1 MTIENQD
8 FEIIAIDHPDY
19 LERMDAI
26 DNITDFKTLEE
37 SFITDEYI
45 TVRMK
50 AYDRLTELY
59 HNTNKYKRI
68 VKKWKELS
76 DFLGWIHFTIDEL
89 RQNNN
94 IEKTIRFIL
103 ERRGY
108 PFEDFWHRWYC
119 SKKRNQIFQK
129 VVDVALQ
136 PIMYY
141 NHYNSKIETDKRY
154 TRYGIQYH
162 YEMVI
167 KILVEKNKELFH
179 DYVFI
184 RAWNSHKGVH
194 KQFYKKINYIK
205 KEEVK

>member
-1 MTIENQD
+1 MTAENQD

-19 LERMDAI
+19 IERIDAI
-26 DNITDFKTLEE
+26 DKITDFKTLEE

-50 AYDRLTELY
+50 AFDRLTELY
-59 HNTNKYKRI
+59 HNTNRYRRMIKN
-68 VKKWKELS
+68 WKDVS

-108 PFEDFWHRWYC
+108 PFEGFWNRWYA
-119 SKKRNQIFQK
+119 SKRKNQIFQK
-129 VVDVALQ
+129 VVDVSLL
-136 PIMYY
+136 PIIYY
-141 NHYNSKIETDKRY
+141 NHYNPSKKEIETRWTK
-154 TRYGIQYH
+154 YGPQYH

-167 KILVEKNKELFH
+167 KILVENNNHELSH

-184 RAWNSHKGVH
+184 RAWNSHENVH
-194 KQFYKKINYIK
+194 EQFYKKLNY
-205 KEEVK
+205 EVKK